1 MADNLINRREQH
13 PAESTMSELRF
24 AYIAFAASDSL
35 GDQLARLEASDRASA
50 EDIRATMQSVTDE
63 LLQALFLAPA
73 THIGLGER
81 RMRWV
86 RLAADTIGKGSSLLL
101 KRGLGRLPPHKHA
114 ALAGQVLLLRQQ
126 LPAADSGETRVH
138 IAFPVRRS
146 LYRHARQELDR
157 IHAGHMENAH
167 EEMIILLEEVTA
179 LMLSMFFDEPKKMVK
194 PGPILEKMADMT
206 RATID
211 KATRKVI
218 GNIVRDI
225 DHQQLADGARYMDG
239 LLHPVYA

>member
-1 MADNLINRREQH
+1 
-13 PAESTMSELRF
+13 MSELKYAF
-24 AYIAFAASDSL
+24 IAFAASD
-35 GDQLARLEASDRASA
+35 QLAGHLVRLENRDSVGA
-50 EDIRATMQSVTDE
+50 EDIRRTMQAVTDE
-63 LLQALFLAPA
+63 LLDALFLAPA
-73 THIGLGER
+73 THIGLSDR

-101 KRGLGRLPPHKHA
+101 KRGVGRLPAHKHA
-114 ALAGQVLLLRQQ
+114 SLAGQVLLLRQH
-126 LPAADSGETRVH
+126 LPATGGAGEQPH

-157 IHAGHMENAH
+157 IHAGQMDTAH
-167 EEMIILLEEVTA
+167 EEMVLLLEEVTG
-179 LMLSMFFDEPKKMVK
+179 LMLSMFFDEPKKMIK

-218 GNIVRDI
+218 GNIVRDL
-225 DHQQLADGARYMDG
+225 DHEQLARGARYMDG